1 MKPAAV
7 KSLIYKE
14 FYMARKPLLI
24 QTVSLILFAVLG
36 ILVELSFRIGNLALL
51 PDAVLSEIKEMVD
64 FSVIL
69 FPVFMAGSFSYTISE
84 VSVKDENI
92 AWKRFCYTLP
102 AGHMDF
108 AMAKYLSM
116 LLIMAAEIVISF
128 AYVAAVCRVMGIL
141 FSRVYLSYILAV
153 IAAATV
159 MAVSYHIGILLFHTR
174 DKAGL
179 FMLGV
184 FLGICLI
191 VVYFSGNFSVMDS
204 GNIGLENMSMR
215 REAID
220 AAVVNRLPWFAVMIC
235 AVWGIGFL
243 ISTMLYK
250 RRE

>member
-24 QTVSLILFAVLG
+24 QTVNFILFAVLG

-51 PDAVLSEIKEMVD
+51 PDTVLSEIKAMAD
-64 FSVIL
+64 FSIIL
-69 FPVFMAGSFSYTISE
+69 FPIFMAGTFSYIISD
-84 VSVKDENI
+84 VALKDENI

-116 LLIMAAEIVISF
+116 LLAIAVEIVISF
-128 AYVAAVCRVMGIL
+128 AYVAAVCRVMGSP

-153 IAAATV
+153 VALAAV
-159 MAVSYHIGILLFHTR
+159 MAVSNHIGILLFHTR

-179 FMLGV
+179 FMMGV
-184 FLGICLI
+184 ILGISLI
-191 VVYFSGNFSVMDS
+191 VVYFSGNFAVMDS
-204 GNIGLENMSMR
+204 GNMGLENVSVR
-215 REAID
+215 KEAMD
-220 AAVVNRLPWFAVMIC
+220 AAAVNLLPWFAVMIG
-235 AVWGIGFL
+235 AVWVIGFL
-243 ISTMLYK
+243 TSSMLYK